1 MDIVA
6 RICEIPVEF
15 KARGDV
21 SVLQLIRESGFEA
34 QHVTVTVDALCKYLR
49 DKPALIDAWFGY
61 SEDKRTSSGWYI
73 LQRPNGQFEVAFFPK
88 GESLITANR
97 ASACAEFVLRE
108 IRAIAAELAVEALVG
123 SSSKKNR
130 D

>member
-1 MDIVA
+1 MDVVA

-21 SVLQLIRESGFEA
+21 SVLQLVRESGFGA
-34 QHVTVTVDALCKYLR
+34 QHATVTVDALGKYLR
-49 DKPALIDAWFGY
+49 DKPDLIDAWFRY

-73 LQRPNGQFEVAFFPK
+73 LQRPDGQFEVAFFPK
-88 GESLITANR
+88 GQSLVTANR

-108 IRAIAAELAVEALVG
+108 VRAIAGEQAVAADNPAAGTSV
-123 SSSKKNR
+123 
-130 D
+130 